1 MSADATNT
9 VRLLINGQTYAG
21 WISVRVS
28 AGIERQARDF
38 ALEATDRW
46 PGQTD
51 IPRRIQPGD
60 ACQLY
65 LGADLVLTGYV
76 DATPI
81 RYDGTSVS
89 VAVRGRSKTADLV
102 DCCPLP
108 SSPVNNAGKL
118 WGDVVIKSTTVAKP
132 VAGAGRGMQ
141 GIAQPAGSQGA
152 GAGRG
157 SQGVPLAKL
166 VSAPA
171 IAGAQWR
178 NQKLEKIAA
187 ALAAPYGVR
196 VLTEIDT
203 GRVITDHT
211 VQVGETVFESI
222 DRMMRLRHVLS
233 TDNVTGDL
241 VFIDAGSA
249 GRAGTAIE
257 LGVNVLAAST
267 DLDYSG
273 VFSRYIVR
281 GQRSGS
287 PDAYGSA
294 VSEEEGESLD
304 DSSTNMLGETATAI
318 DARAK
323 RTRVLVLKQSG
334 QADAGTCQ
342 DRANY
347 ERAHRSALALQTT
360 YTVSGWR
367 QADGTLWSP
376 NTLVRVRDGVIGFDT
391 EMLSAEVTYL
401 LDAQGMRTE
410 LRMGPVDGYVSQA
423 LKRKKTAPVAN
434 WSDVK

>member
-1 MSADATNT
+1 MNTATDIDT
-9 VRLLINGQTYAG
+9 VRLLVNGQEYAG
-21 WISVRVS
+21 WRSVRIT

-38 ALEATDRW
+38 ALEVTDQW

-51 IPRRIQPGD
+51 IPRRVQPGD
-60 ACQLY
+60 ACQIY

-81 RYDGTSVS
+81 RYDGNSVS

-108 SSPVNNAGKL
+108 SGPVTNRTASR
-118 WGDVVIKSTTVAKP
+118 WGDVATTKTAPPKP
-132 VAGAGRGMQ
+132 VAGAGRGT
-141 GIAQPAGSQGA
+141 
-152 GAGRG
+152 
-157 SQGVPLAKL
+157 QGVRKSTATTTVVKP
-166 VSAPA
+166 PA
-171 IAGAQWR
+171 SAGAQWR
-178 NQKLEKIAA
+178 NQKLETIAS

-196 VLTEIDT
+196 VLTEVDT

-211 VQVGETVFESI
+211 VQTGETVFESI

-233 TDNVTGDL
+233 TDNAAGDL
-241 VFIDAGSA
+241 VFMAAGSA

-267 DLDYSG
+267 ELDYSG

-287 PDAYGSA
+287 ADAYGAA
-294 VSEEEGESLD
+294 VSEEQAESVDEGN
-304 DSSTNMLGETATAI
+304 TTALGQAAPVTTATATTS

-334 QADAGTCQ
+334 QADGGTCQ

-347 ERAHRSALALQTT
+347 ERAHRAAQALQTA
-360 YTVSGWR
+360 YTLGGWR
-367 QADGTLWSP
+367 QADGALWQH
-376 NTLVRVRDGVIGFDT
+376 NLLVRVRDGIIGFDT

-410 LRMGPVDGYVSQA
+410 LRVGPADGYVTQA
-423 LKRKKTAPVAN
+423 AKLQKTASGSKAAT
-434 WSDVK
+434 WGDVK